1 MVLFASKFSNIKK
14 TTSTTGTSIT
24 TTNKDL
30 NKSVDVKKETSFK
43 SSKKLK

>member
-1 MVLFASKFSNIKK
+1 MLQNLAISKK
-14 TTSTTGTSIT
+14 TTSTTGTSVT
-24 TTNKDL
+24 TTTNNKDL